1 MSQSKLELPTSAPPS
16 ARDSS
21 ESEDRVDRLVVI
33 RPARRWPHLDVSE
46 LWHFR
51 ELLARLVWR
60 DVSVRY
66 KQTFLGVAWAVLVP
80 VFTAAVYVV
89 IFGKFAQ
96 FPAGEKNT
104 AYPSLVLAGVLP
116 MQYFAS
122 ALTGSSMSLARS
134 APR

>member
-1 MSQSKLELPTSAPPS
+1 VP
-16 ARDSS
+16 
-21 ESEDRVDRLVVI
+21 
-33 RPARRWPHLDVSE
+33 E

-51 ELLARLVWR
+51 ELLSTLVWR

-66 KQTFLGVAWAVLVP
+66 KQTFLRRAWAILVP

-104 AYPSLVLAGVLP
+104 AYPSLVLAGVLRC
-116 MQYFAS
+116 S
-122 ALTGSSMSLARS
+122 TSR
-134 APR
+134 RR